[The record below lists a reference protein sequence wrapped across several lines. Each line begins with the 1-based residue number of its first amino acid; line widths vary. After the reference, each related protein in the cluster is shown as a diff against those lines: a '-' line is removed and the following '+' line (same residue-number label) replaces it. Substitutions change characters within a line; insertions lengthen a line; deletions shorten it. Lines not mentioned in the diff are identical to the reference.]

1 MVMKSL
7 PYSPHQKIRKSSKI
21 FNIVNLL
28 TFDLQLKMKSK
39 IRMSFLS
46 EEITHENIK
55 FITSIFLKPTFS
67 GVYTHF
73 ESLL

>member
-46 EEITHENIK
+46 EEITHENIT